1 MPTPSTPAAS
11 ARASGVP
18 IWVVALGT
26 TLGMQTVASFL
37 DQSLPIIAP
46 LLTAG
51 AGLAP
56 ERVGNLSSLNSL
68 GTVLFLLF
76 GGPLLL
82 RLGPVRCCRS
92 AR

>member
-1 MPTPSTPAAS
+1 MPAPSTPATS

-18 IWVVALGT
+18 VWVVALGT

-51 AGLAP
+51 LAAAGQLA
-56 ERVGNLSSLNSL
+56 EMA
-68 GTVLFLLF
+68 TIQVLVL
-76 GGPLLL
+76 
-82 RLGPVRCCRS
+82 
-92 AR
+92 ARRTWTAR